1 MKISLEKYL
10 LNSSVFIIFSEA
22 FFVNFIIDWKLMYL
36 IMFTNYWLLFKYY
49 GIKAPKTFLYFV
61 GLILIHAIICYSIIQ
76 IPPNFFL
83 SQILGV
89 FITGVYFYNVL
100 KVLPLDKVKKT
111 YLNFAFYAAVIGY
124 IFYFTGFNYLAYFTT
139 EHRLISVF
147 KEPAHYVI
155 VVIPACYYFLKTK
168 HFFKFLTILVSILLS
183 TSSLGYIGI
192 GLMFFIPFLNLKKIL
207 YFVFSIPFLIACFVF
222 TYNNVEQF
230 QMRVDDSLEN
240 LIVLKNGKFEE
251 HTNLSS
257 YVLLS
262 NLYIA
267 KNNFVEHPLGS
278 GIGSHHYMYTTEYY
292 QLMRPPEYLITLGH
306 NKDNSFDANSLF
318 TRLFSEFGLI
328 GLFCIIIALFYIFK
342 CFKTNN
348 YLLHGIVIYFLLK
361 LFRDGT
367 YFPPELF
374 FFVWL
379 LVFEVKKI
387 ENE

>member
-155 VVIPACYYFLKTK
+155 VVIPACYFFLKTK
-168 HFFKFLTILVSILLS
+168 QFFKFFTILISILLS

-192 GLMFFIPFLNLKKIL
+192 GLMFILPYLRLKRLL
-207 YFVFSIPFLIACFVF
+207 YFVISIPFIVGAFLY
-222 TYNNVEQF
+222 TYNNVDEF
-230 QMRVDDSLEN
+230 KMRVDDSVEN
-240 LIVLKNGKFEE
+240 LTVLKNGKFNER
-251 HTNLSS
+251 TNLSS

-267 KNNFVEHPLGS
+267 KNNFLDHPFGS
-278 GIGSHHYMYTTEYY
+278 GIGSHHYMYTSKYFKI
-292 QLMRPPEYLITLGH
+292 MRPPEYLVYLKH
-306 NKDNSFDANSLF
+306 DKDNSFDANSLF
-318 TRLFSEFGLI
+318 TRLLSEFGLI
-328 GLFCIIIALFYIFK
+328 GFVFVVIALYYSFK
-342 CFKTNN
+342 TFETNN
-348 YLLHGIVIYFLLK
+348 YLIQGVVLYIILK